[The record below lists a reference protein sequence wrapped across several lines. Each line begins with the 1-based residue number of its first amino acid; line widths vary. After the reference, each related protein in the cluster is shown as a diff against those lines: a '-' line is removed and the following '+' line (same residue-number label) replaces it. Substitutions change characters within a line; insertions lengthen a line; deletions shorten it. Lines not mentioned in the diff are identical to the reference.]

1 MAGIFFG
8 RAVLTMPEN
17 VEAPTGFIPL
27 QTALRP
33 SRCSSGNVETLSF
46 FGRCI
51 FNVLYGHRVRCRD
64 DDAIS
69 ARDWAEPPLSIDL
82 TYTSNPSY
90 YPRRGGTR

>member
-1 MAGIFFG
+1 MAGIFLG

-17 VEAPTGFIPL
+17 VGARQNSFRCRQPYDQVGAR
-27 QTALRP
+27 QAMLRH
-33 SRCSSGNVETLSF
+33 CHSSDDA
-46 FGRCI
+46 I
-51 FNVLYGHRVRCRD
+51 FNNLYGHRVRCRD

-69 ARDWAEPPLSIDL
+69 ARDWTEPPLSIDL